1 MEGTSQIIFM
11 VPKFMHFE
19 RLPGL
24 GHHPAQLAA
33 DGGAHVSGLH
43 VVDNVALHAA
53 AVFTL

>member
-1 MEGTSQIIFM
+1 M

-33 DGGAHVSGLH
+33 DRGAHVSGLH

-53 AVFTL
+53 AVITL